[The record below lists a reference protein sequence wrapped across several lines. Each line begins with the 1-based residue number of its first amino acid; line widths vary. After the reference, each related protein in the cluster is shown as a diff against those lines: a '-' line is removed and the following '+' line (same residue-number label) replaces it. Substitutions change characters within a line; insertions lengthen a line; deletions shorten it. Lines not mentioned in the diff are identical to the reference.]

1 MFLILASNECTDQF
15 PQNQPF
21 DFTNCFELINVPF
34 PEKATIRLAAF
45 YCHNLA
51 TTNFQA
57 ICVLSDLVE
66 TTKLG
71 HCTQIPIL
79 DILETTETK
88 NSVRGNLNWDH
99 HLKCDSFHTARIRL
113 QTITGE
119 PVTCSGPAF
128 AVLEV
133 NGVRYA

>member
-15 PQNQPF
+15 PQNQPH
-21 DFTNCFELINVPF
+21 DFTNCFELINVTN
-34 PEKATIRLAAF
+34 PENATIRLAAF
-45 YCHNLA
+45 YCHSLA
-51 TTNFQA
+51 TTKSQA

-71 HCTQIPIL
+71 HSKQIPIL
-79 DILETTETK
+79 DILETK
-88 NSVRGNLNWDH
+88 NSVRGNINWNH
-99 HLKCDSFHTARIRL
+99 HLKCESFHTARIRL

-119 PVTCSGPAF
+119 PVACRGPSF